1 MDLLQYNNTDNER
14 VWMLKMP
21 KIHYIDV
28 KSDEQ
33 RQQDITVLKSLEV
46 SGPSLACL
54 IIICSLLDVTH
65 KEHNDEMA
73 SFAV

>member
-46 SGPSLACL
+46 SGPSLPV
-54 IIICSLLDVTH
+54 S
-65 KEHNDEMA
+65 
-73 SFAV
+73 